1 MPKSQAAEALPLMTS
16 LSVGTDGNDVFTVDP
31 TALEGGE
38 LDGGLGDDTLQL
50 SSGGSFDLTLPS
62 VFTGIETLLGS
73 DQHDTIIL
81 DQDRFGGISA
91 FDGGANPESHWDEI
105 VLRGAVFDF
114 TGKTLI
120 GIDRLSLEIDNAVL
134 VAPDLKTAMLASG
147 LVSQNDRLEV
157 AGVALSAE
165 QIRMLHRQ
173 GIDTIIDAVGSH
185 VNAAPVISHL
195 NGERVRASVGQTVFI
210 DAGRDTTVF
219 DDDSSYSLL
228 TITAL
233 RNLDAP
239 GYLNIDATGLVTF
252 DDGYRAGSI
261 VRVGGIE
268 VGMVWEAGDASISI
282 AFNNVNATAER
293 VQEIV
298 RAITYTTADTPPQAS
313 TQQAVTVTLTDEG
326 GRRSSS
332 TVLVEQNVVLDPPE
346 VLLSHARIP
355 ELSVAGT
362 LVGLLTAN
370 VLGAGDA
377 FTFTLL
383 NDAGHRFALQGDRL
397 IVATGAS
404 LDYEQQASHTVVVR
418 ATGGDGQ
425 IIDQSF
431 VIRLEDVANEVVV
444 GTPTVDGSGA
454 VRGTDGND
462 KLIGTRG
469 QDVLNGGLGNDLIF
483 GRLGS
488 DVLIGGK
495 GRDTFVFD
503 TKPNARTN
511 LDRVKDF
518 SVKDDSIYLDNAIFK
533 ALGKKGMLAKP
544 AKLQAKMFWKGAKA
558 HDADD
563 RVIYNPKTGALYY
576 DADGT
581 GSKSAVK
588 IAALSK
594 NLKIMSYKD
603 FFVV

>member
-1 MPKSQAAEALPLMTS
+1 MMSVLVQLGGAAEEAVLAGPGDDLFTLTEGEVEGAL
-16 LSVGTDGNDVFTVDP
+16 
-31 TALEGGE
+31 LEGG
-38 LDGGLGDDTLQL
+38 DGVDTLQL
-50 SSGGSFDLTLPS
+50 SGGGTFDLGLASAFSSTEILR
-62 VFTGIETLLGS
+62 GS

-81 DQDRFGGISA
+81 TQGQFEQVTTL
-91 FDGGANPESHWDEI
+91 DGGLKPETHWDE
-105 VLRGAVFDF
+105 VLLRGKVFDL
-114 TGKTLI
+114 TGKTLT
-120 GIDRLSLEIDNAVL
+120 GIDRISLLTDNAVL
-134 VAPDLKTAMLASG
+134 IAPDLATALLASG
-147 LVSQNDRLEV
+147 IDSQNDRLEV
-157 AGVALSAE
+157 AGATLSAE

-185 VNAAPVISHL
+185 MNAAPVISHL
-195 NGERVRASVGQTVFI
+195 NGERIGASVGQTVFI
-210 DAGRDTTVF
+210 DAGRDAVVF
-219 DDDSSYSLL
+219 DDDGAYSLL

-233 RNLDAP
+233 RDLDAP
-239 GYLNIDATGLVTF
+239 GYLNMDTTGLVTF
-252 DDGYRAGSI
+252 DEGYRAGSI

-268 VGMVWEAGDASISI
+268 IGMLWEAGDASISI
-282 AFNNVNATAER
+282 AFNNVNTTAER

-313 TQQAVTVTLTDEG
+313 TQQAVTVTLTDAG

-332 TVLVEQNVVLDPPE
+332 TVLVEQDVMLDPPE
-346 VLLSHARIP
+346 ILLSHARVP
-355 ELSVAGT
+355 ELSAAGT

-383 NDAGHRFALQGDRL
+383 NDAGHRFALQGGRL

-404 LDYEQQASHTVVVR
+404 LDYEQQASHTIVVR

-444 GTPTVDGSGA
+444 GTPTVDGSGT
-454 VRGTDGND
+454 VRGTSGND

-469 QDVLNGGLGNDLIF
+469 QDLLNGGFGNDLIF

-495 GRDTFVFD
+495 GRDAFIFD
-503 TKPNARTN
+503 TKPNARIN

-518 SVKDDSIYLDNAIFK
+518 SVKNDSIYLDNAIFK
-533 ALGKKGMLAKP
+533 ALGKKGTFAKP

-563 RVIYNPKTGALYY
+563 RVIYNPNTGALYY

-581 GSKSAVK
+581 GSKAAVK
-588 IAALSK
+588 IAALPK
-594 NLKIMSYKD
+594 NLKAMSYKD
-603 FFVV
+603 FFVI